1 MQGYGAELLAGRP
14 EDHAVPSH
22 ATDHSHLTAPPRPR
36 SGAGPVRLTLSRRGD
51 IAAPPVSACAEDPL
65 AGFTASA
72 LSVAPE
78 TTGANR

>member
-1 MQGYGAELLAGRP
+1 MPCDCQLY
-14 EDHAVPSH
+14 
-22 ATDHSHLTAPPRPR
+22 T
-36 SGAGPVRLTLSRRGD
+36 RRGNNTD
-51 IAAPPVSACAEDPL
+51 VCCHACAEDPL